1 MNMKENLYD
10 VAVIGAGPAGST
22 FACELAARKPDTRI
36 LLIDGQTDQNAKPCG
51 GLLSPDAQKVLA
63 EFELTLPNAVLA
75 DPQIFSVHT
84 IDLTACVTRLYQRHY
99 LNMDRLAF
107 DRWLLS
113 RLPEHVQV
121 LNGRCTAIQRN
132 DAFELTVQTTHG
144 TQLLTARALVGADG
158 ASSIVRRQ
166 FFTRQPYKYVSI
178 QQWFAGSDPS
188 IPAYAC
194 IFDKETSDSCSWLIR
209 KDDCTI
215 FGGAFAKSGSRE
227 AFEAQKKRLEQH
239 LGISF
244 GKPLKTEAC
253 QVCSPRHARDFIT
266 GKDGVYLVGEAAGLI
281 SASSFEGISSAMLSG
296 RMLAK
301 AFEKETAQGIAQA
314 YRRASKRLRFKLYT
328 KTIKRR
334 ILCSPALRYLIMKSG
349 VQSVKI
355 YRGGHES

>member
-1 MNMKENLYD
+1 MKENLYD

-132 DAFELTVQTTHG
+132 DTFELTVQTTDG

-166 FFTRQPYKYVSI
+166 FFTRQPYKFVSI
-178 QQWFAGSDPS
+178 QQWFAGSDPA

-194 IFDKETSDSCSWLIR
+194 IFDKQTSDSCSWLIR
-209 KDDCTI
+209 KDNCTI
-215 FGGAFAKSGSRE
+215 FGGAFAKSHGRE
-227 AFEAQKKRLEQH
+227 AFERQKQRLEQH
-239 LGISF
+239 LGVRF
-244 GKPLKTEAC
+244 GEPIRTEAC
-253 QVCSPRHARDFIT
+253 QVCSPRRMRDFIT
-266 GKDGVYLVGEAAGLI
+266 GKDGVYLIGEAAGLI
-281 SASSFEGISSAMLSG
+281 SASSFEGISSALLSG

-301 AFEKETAQGIAQA
+301 AFCKGEPARIARA
-314 YRRASKRLRFKLYT
+314 YRKASRRLRCKLYG
-328 KTIKRR
+328 KTFKRR
-334 ILCSPALRYLIMKSG
+334 VLCSPALRWLIMKSG

-355 YRGGHES
+355 YQRKG

>member
-1 MNMKENLYD
+1 MMKEILYD

-22 FACELAARKPDTRI
+22 FACELATRKPAARI
-36 LLIDGQTDQNAKPCG
+36 LLINGQNQQNAKPCG

-63 EFELTLPNAVLA
+63 EFELTLPNTVLA

-84 IDLTACVTRLYQRHY
+84 IDLTAGITRLYQRHY

-113 RLPEHVQV
+113 RVACHVQV
-121 LNGRCTAIQRN
+121 INGRCTAIERN
-132 DAFELTVQTTHG
+132 GNFELTVHTENGMQRI
-144 TQLLTARALVGADG
+144 TARTLVGADG

-178 QQWFAGSDPS
+178 QQWFAGSDPC

-209 KDDCTI
+209 KDDYTI

-227 AFEAQKKRLEQH
+227 AFEAQKARLEQH

-244 GKPLKTEAC
+244 GQPLKTEAC
-253 QVCSPRHARDFIT
+253 QVCSPRSARDFVT
-266 GKDGVYLVGEAAGLI
+266 GKDGVYLIGEAAGLI

-301 AFEKETAQGIAQA
+301 AFEKDTHAGIAGA
-314 YRRASKRLRFKLYT
+314 YRRASGRLRFKLFT
-328 KTIKRR
+328 KTIKRK

-355 YRGGHES
+355 YRREQS

>member
-1 MNMKENLYD
+1 MENYYD
-10 VAVIGAGPAGST
+10 VAVIGAGPAGTT
-22 FACELAARKPDTRI
+22 FARELCARLPDTRI
-36 LLIDGQTDQNAKPCG
+36 LLIDGQTEQNAKPCG

-84 IDLTACVTRLYQRHY
+84 IDLGACVTQLYQRHY

-113 RLPEHVQV
+113 LLPESVQV
-121 LNGRCTAIQRN
+121 VGGRCTEIQRA
-132 DAFELTVQTTHG
+132 DSFVLHVQTEDG
-144 TQLLTARALVGADG
+144 EKDYRARALVGADG

-166 FFTRQPYKYVSI
+166 FCKSQPYKYVSV
-178 QQWFAGSDPS
+178 QQWFKGSNPA

-194 IFDKETSDSCSWLIR
+194 IFDKQTSDSCSWLIR
-209 KDDCTI
+209 KDNCTI
-215 FGGAFAKSGSRE
+215 FGGAFAKSHSRE

-239 LGISF
+239 LGVQLGEPI
-244 GKPLKTEAC
+244 KTEAC
-253 QVCSPRHARDFIT
+253 QVCSPRKMRDFVT

-301 AFEKETAQGIAQA
+301 AFTKKDVAAA
-314 YRRASKRLRFKLYT
+314 YSKATRALRLKLYG
-328 KTIKRR
+328 KTFKRR
-334 ILCSPALRYLIMKSG
+334 VLCSPVLRKAIMKSG
-349 VQSVKI
+349 VQSVKV
-355 YRGGHES
+355 YQKK